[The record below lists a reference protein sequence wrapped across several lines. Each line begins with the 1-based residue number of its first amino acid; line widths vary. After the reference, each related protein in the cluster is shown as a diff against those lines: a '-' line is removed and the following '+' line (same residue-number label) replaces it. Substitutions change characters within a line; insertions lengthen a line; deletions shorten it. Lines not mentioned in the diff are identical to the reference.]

1 MNKRIVQSGALAMLL
16 LIVILTAS
24 QRPSTAPLPLVTE
37 NPAAARLVTSPYE
50 WTAVPLLPNVNWYI
64 WYQLESGFTPSPT
77 LFGPYVLLPMN
88 DDLLIGLGSARP
100 AESDG
105 ALVGVTDSVSLH
117 SLGAIPEQGIHEMRR
132 EGPFVHIG
140 GTDPCCADDWTAG
153 NHYLATAVGPIYK
166 HRDAVRGLVNVVHT
180 FGLWVEE
187 ATGNLYAAVSAQE
200 YQVVWHGQVWRSQD
214 QGQTWQLLSNIGT
227 DRAYDIVGF
236 KDKLYVLYTNLNR
249 GERNTLAVS
258 QNGGYQWKDLVVE
271 DFQRLHLIVFGELL
285 VGVSYD
291 RTAVYTID
299 AAEAITRY
307 NLPPGAK
314 IGVSYKDIPSYTNY
328 NILTTDGRYLYTV
341 LETASAK
348 KYSVA
353 RTTDLETWEILYTTD
368 RPILT
373 LAYWPAKN
381 WLVWGD
387 NGRFTTLWKLPL
399 PPSLP
404 TGLWQP
410 TNNPRKKILGGVRET
425 AVSGQSTTESSPP

>member
-1 MNKRIVQSGALAMLL
+1 MNKRIAQSVALVMLVS
-16 LIVILTAS
+16 IVMLTAS
-24 QRPSTAPLPLVTE
+24 QRPPIAPLPLVTE
-37 NPAAARLVTSPYE
+37 NPAAASLVTSPYE

-105 ALVGVTDSVSLH
+105 ALVGVTDGLSLH

-140 GTDPCCADDWTAG
+140 GTDPCCTDDWTAG

-180 FGLWVEE
+180 FGLWVEKT
-187 ATGNLYAAVSAQE
+187 TGNLYAAVSAQE
-200 YQVVWHGQVWRSQD
+200 YQVVWRGQVWRSQD
-214 QGQTWQLLSNIGT
+214 QGQTWQFLSNIGT

-236 KDKLYVLYTNLNR
+236 NDKLYVLYTNLNR

-258 QNGGYQWKDLVVE
+258 QNGGYQWEDLVVE

-285 VGVSYD
+285 VGVNYD
-291 RTAVYTID
+291 RTAVYAIN
-299 AAEAITRY
+299 AAEAIIKY
-307 NLPPGAK
+307 NLPPGTK

-341 LETASAK
+341 LETKESSQ
-348 KYSVA
+348 KYSIA

-387 NGRFTTLWKLPL
+387 NGRFATLWKLPL
-399 PPSLP
+399 PPFPANRL
-404 TGLWQP
+404 LAA
-410 TNNPRKKILGGVRET
+410 NP
-425 AVSGQSTTESSPP
+425 